1 MLKQNFSCFQCQT
14 SLHKDKFE
22 KISLIHNKF
31 EEISKLSNKFERH
44 YQLGKKFETNL
55 KHKLIHKVKH
65 VLCFSINRM
74 LIYNDIYHRMI
85 DISICTIHY
94 TLRKTIDFIV
104 SWLVIQSVYIV
115 NTLSTHT
122 RLRLTKKFE
131 SLLTS
136 YFVCDIDYCILSFT
150 FVVELYSWIYYVML
164 WV

>member
-1 MLKQNFSCFQCQT
+1 MSDFITQRQVWTNFTDTQQVW
-14 SLHKDKFE
+14 
-22 KISLIHNKF
+22 KIFTVTQQVWKNF
-31 EEISKLSNKFERH
+31 KLSNKFERH

-55 KHKLIHKVKH
+55 KHKLIHEVKH

-85 DISICTIHY
+85 DISICTIPY

-122 RLRLTKKFE
+122 RLRLTKKFQ

-136 YFVCDIDYCILSFT
+136 
-150 FVVELYSWIYYVML
+150 
-164 WV
+164 